1 MISIPEN
8 VNDKNILNA
17 GLSDTN
23 VEGDLKVEHQNLQ
36 FKTGLL
42 NLAGNY
48 TEQSI
53 HRVAKAMNLTK
64 ELREKLVPQYKDR

>member
-1 MISIPEN
+1 MISTPKN